1 MDTLYFLLPYL
12 RKIRVYR
19 SSFAKIFF
27 KIFPECLFSHRFL
40 KLSAESFSLLHL
52 SRLRFFHPGSLR
64 ELKPSCSILND
75 CLAVSVLL
83 VSSSSLAVYFGSQFS
98 ISSTFI
104 SHWRALD
111 LRTRKTTSTRFNCKC
126 FRVFSKN
133 IKPGKLYITIFH
145 LKHLCG
151 YFYWRRFSPFP
162 VAK

>member
-1 MDTLYFLLPYL
+1 MDTLYFLLSYL
-12 RKIRVYR
+12 RKIRVYL
-19 SSFAKIFF
+19 SSFA

-52 SRLRFFHPGSLR
+52 SRLRFFLPGSLR

-75 CLAVSVLL
+75 CLAVSVPLI
-83 VSSSSLAVYFGSQFS
+83 SSSSLAVYFGSQFS

-111 LRTRKTTSTRFNCKC
+111 LRTRKTTSTRFNC

-133 IKPGKLYITIFH
+133 IQPGKLYCTIFH

-162 VAK
+162 VVK